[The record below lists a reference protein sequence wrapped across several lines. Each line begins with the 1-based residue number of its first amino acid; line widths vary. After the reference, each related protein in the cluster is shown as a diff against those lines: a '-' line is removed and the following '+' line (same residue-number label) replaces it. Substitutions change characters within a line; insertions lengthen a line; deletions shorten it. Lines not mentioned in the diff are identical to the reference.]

1 MEISRQ
7 RLRKV
12 FAPLNAAVSIRVL
25 TSGSPLTQV
34 YNDKT
39 GTFEPNRELTATVI
53 LPEVT
58 LSTSDGSL
66 ESPYGNSMLSS
77 MKWYVNGVDIS
88 TLPEFAGKYAI
99 LSDGST
105 RGALQLSFNVPLDK
119 QYSLHFEGVIADN
132 RTGSTIPVKTEEV
145 VVSTTGKAEA
155 TFSLSSSEDSIIRYC
170 PVKDKLLIYEHKVSH
185 GFIGGS
191 SQELDAAKADES
203 SYLHTV
209 PLSLYEG
216 ETVKTDY
223 SVKLYE
229 VGSNGSLTEL
239 KDTSLSE
246 VRSIAKDA
254 IVIDLRLVEKKD
266 YLVKAFVD
274 GENVC
279 DYQFSVNRIYP
290 KYTVR
295 SSNGTAIAPTDTTRY
310 DKAMVD
316 CEGNIVECPGLSI
329 YLLWKTESVN
339 GKVVAH
345 NEGEATLYNLSDT
358 GIGNTYENDCLDQ
371 WIETEYKPVMK
382 FAVDKSGNYLMSDG
396 KYLICN

>member
-105 RGALQLSFNVPLDK
+105 RGALQLSYNVPLEK

-132 RTGSTIPVKTEEV
+132 RTGRTIPVKTEEV
-145 VVSTTGKAEA
+145 VVSTTSKAES

-170 PVKDKLLIYEHKVSH
+170 PVKDKQ
-185 GFIGGS
+185 F
-191 SQELDAAKADES
+191 
-203 SYLHTV
+203 
-209 PLSLYEG
+209 LSL
-216 ETVKTDY
+216 
-223 SVKLYE
+223 L
-229 VGSNGSLTEL
+229 NIL
-239 KDTSLSE
+239 
-246 VRSIAKDA
+246 
-254 IVIDLRLVEKKD
+254 
-266 YLVKAFVD
+266 
-274 GENVC
+274 
-279 DYQFSVNRIYP
+279 YQFVF
-290 KYTVR
+290 
-295 SSNGTAIAPTDTTRY
+295 
-310 DKAMVD
+310 
-316 CEGNIVECPGLSI
+316 L
-329 YLLWKTESVN
+329 
-339 GKVVAH
+339 
-345 NEGEATLYNLSDT
+345 
-358 GIGNTYENDCLDQ
+358 
-371 WIETEYKPVMK
+371 
-382 FAVDKSGNYLMSDG
+382 
-396 KYLICN
+396 